1 MTTLKELHQKNPHL
15 DDMKTYYQDYEKAD
29 LQQKNIMDCDGSEYL
44 PWTAYLVEIFYLL
57 GNKLKPQKDCSS
69 CDIHNDYICFDCDME
84 QVKYSDWKYELQDM
98 SSLEDE

>member
-1 MTTLKELHQKNPHL
+1 MTTLKELHQKYPHL

-44 PWTAYLVEIFYLL
+44 PWTAYLVEIFFLL

-69 CDIHNDYICFDCDME
+69 CDIHNDYICFDCEMD
-84 QVKYSDWKYELQDM
+84 QVKYSDWKNKLQDH
-98 SSLEDE
+98 SSLEDN